1 MSMTPAVIPNVLANR
16 YATKEM
22 VAIFDPVN
30 KIIAERKFWITILR
44 LQKAGGLSITDS
56 EIASYEKVVEKVD
69 LASIEKRERA
79 NRHDVKARIEEFNS
93 LAGLEKIHIG
103 LTSRDL
109 TENIE
114 LIAIK
119 DGLNLVRR
127 RTLETLFLLE
137 KSITK
142 YEKTYMVGR
151 SHNVA
156 AQVTTLGK
164 RFATCAQE
172 LLFSLASLEE
182 LIARLPLRGLKGPVG
197 TGQDQ
202 IALLGSIK
210 DLNKLEEKLA
220 KEYGFENTLSSVG
233 QIYPRSIDFE
243 VVSKLLQIASAPS
256 SMATTIRLMSGFGLV
271 SEGFKSGQVGSSAM
285 PHKMNARSS
294 ERINGMMVLLRGY
307 ATMAADLAGDQWNEG
322 DVSCSVV
329 RRVVIPDAFYTIDG
343 LLHTFM
349 TVLTEFGIYE
359 ENINKELAEQ
369 LPFLATS
376 QILTELVKKGMGR
389 EIAHELIK
397 KHATTTTASNFF
409 NALASEKDFPLSINE
424 LNNLIIDPADFSGSA
439 LAQSQEVADEI
450 RKITKGQ
457 VSKEELQ
464 SLISRSIHS

>member
-1 MSMTPAVIPNVLANR
+1 MSTTPNVLASR

-30 KIIAERKFWITILR
+30 KIIAERRFWITILR
-44 LQKAGGLSITDS
+44 LQKQAGLLITDS
-56 EIASYEKVVEKVD
+56 DISAYEKVVERVD
-69 LASIEKRERA
+69 LVAIEKRERVS
-79 NRHDVKARIEEFNS
+79 RHDVKARIEEFNS
-93 LAGLEKIHIG
+93 LAGLEKIHLG

-119 DGLNLVRR
+119 DGLNLVKR

-172 LLFSLASLEE
+172 LLFSLASLDE
-182 LIARLPLRGLKGPVG
+182 LINRLPFRGLKGPVG

-202 IALLGSIK
+202 ISLLGLLK
-210 DLNKLEEKLA
+210 DLSKLEDRLA

-256 SMATTIRLMSGFGLV
+256 SMTTTIRLMSGFGLV
-271 SEGFKSGQVGSSAM
+271 SEGFQSGQVGSSAM

-307 ATMAADLAGDQWNEG
+307 TTMAADLAGDQWNEG

-343 LLHTFM
+343 LLHAFM
-349 TVLTEFGIYE
+349 TILIEFGIYE
-359 ENINKELAEQ
+359 ENISKELAEH

-389 EIAHELIK
+389 EVAHEVIK
-397 KHATTTTASNFF
+397 KYATTTTASNFF
-409 NALASEKDFPLSINE
+409 KALSGEKDFPLLIDQ
-424 LNNLIIDPADFSGSA
+424 LNDLIKDPALFAGGASE
-439 LAQSQEVADEI
+439 QS
-450 RKITKGQ
+450 GQ
-457 VSKEELQ
+457 VVAEIKKVTTGQIAKVDLQ
-464 SLISRSIHS
+464 PLI

>member
-1 MSMTPAVIPNVLANR
+1 MSITPNILANR

-44 LQKAGGLSITDS
+44 LQKAGGLTIADS
-56 EIASYEKVVEKVD
+56 DIASYEQVVEKVD

-172 LLFSLASLEE
+172 LLFSLSSLEE

-202 IALLGSIK
+202 IATLGSIK

-243 VVSKLLQIASAPS
+243 VVAKLLQIASAPS

-307 ATMAADLAGDQWNEG
+307 TTMAADLAGDQWNEG

-349 TVLTEFGIYE
+349 TILNEFGIYE

-409 NALASEKDFPLSINE
+409 NVLASEKDFPLSINE
-424 LNNLIIDPADFSGSA
+424 LNNLIKDPAAFAGSA

-450 RKITKGQ
+450 KQITKGEIIK
-457 VSKEELQ
+457 VDLQ
-464 SLISRSIHS
+464 SLI

>member
-1 MSMTPAVIPNVLANR
+1 MSITPSVTPNVLANR

-30 KIIAERKFWITILR
+30 KIIAERKFWVTILR
-44 LQKAGGLSITDS
+44 LQKAGGLLITDS
-56 EIASYEKVVEKVD
+56 DIASYEQVEEKVD
-69 LASIEKRERA
+69 LASIEMRERA

-119 DGLNLVRR
+119 GGLNLVRR

-172 LLFSLASLEE
+172 LLFSLSSLEE

-202 IALLGSIK
+202 IATLGSIK

-307 ATMAADLAGDQWNEG
+307 ATMAADLAGHQWNEG

-359 ENINKELAEQ
+359 ENINKELAEH

-376 QILTELVKKGMGR
+376 QILTKLVKKGMGR
-389 EIAHELIK
+389 EVAHELIK
-397 KHATTTTASNFF
+397 KHAITTTASNFF

-424 LNNLIIDPADFSGSA
+424 LNNLIKDPAAFAGSA
-439 LAQSQEVADEI
+439 LAQSQEVADAI
-450 RKITKGQ
+450 KQITKGQ
-457 VSKEELQ
+457 VSKVELQ
-464 SLISRSIHS
+464 SLI

>member
-30 KIIAERKFWITILR
+30 KIIAERKFWIIILR

-56 EIASYEKVVEKVD
+56 DIASYENVVEKVD

-164 RFATCAQE
+164 RFATCGEE
-172 LLFSLASLEE
+172 LLYSLTALNE
-182 LIARLPLRGLKGPVG
+182 LINHLPLRGLKGPVG
-197 TGQDQ
+197 TGQDG
-202 IALLGSIK
+202 ISSLGSVK
-210 DLNKLEEKLA
+210 DLTKMEEA
-220 KEYGFENTLSSVG
+220 IAAEFGFKNTLISVG

-256 SMATTIRLMSGFGLV
+256 SFATSIRLMAGSGLV
-271 SEGFKSGQVGSSAM
+271 SEGFKQGQVGSSAM
-285 PHKMNARSS
+285 PHKMNSRSS

-307 ATMAADLAGDQWNEG
+307 TTMAADLAGDQWNEG

-329 RRVVIPDAFYTIDG
+329 RRVVIPDAFYVADG

-349 TVLTEFGIYE
+349 TILTEFGIFE
-359 ENINKELAEQ
+359 DDINKELSEQ
-369 LPFLATS
+369 LPFLATT
-376 QILTELVKKGMGR
+376 QILMACVKAGMGR
-389 EIAHELIK
+389 EVAHKVIK
-397 KHATTTTASNFF
+397 KHATTNTAGNFF
-409 NALASEKDFPLSINE
+409 TALTSERDFPLSLAQ
-424 LNNLIIDPADFSGSA
+424 LNDLIKNPAGFAGSA
-439 LAQSQEVADEI
+439 LEQSQKVGELIKKV
-450 RKITKGQ
+450 TKGE
-457 VSKEELQ
+457 VSEVDLKP
-464 SLISRSIHS
+464 LI

>member
-1 MSMTPAVIPNVLANR
+1 
-16 YATKEM
+16 
-22 VAIFDPVN
+22 
-30 KIIAERKFWITILR
+30 
-44 LQKAGGLSITDS
+44 
-56 EIASYEKVVEKVD
+56 
-69 LASIEKRERA
+69 
-79 NRHDVKARIEEFNS
+79 
-93 LAGLEKIHIG
+93 
-103 LTSRDL
+103 
-109 TENIE
+109 
-114 LIAIK
+114 
-119 DGLNLVRR
+119 
-127 RTLETLFLLE
+127 
-137 KSITK
+137 
-142 YEKTYMVGR
+142 
-151 SHNVA
+151 VA

-172 LLFSLASLEE
+172 LLFSLTSLEE

-202 IALLGSIK
+202 IATLGSIK
-210 DLNKLEEKLA
+210 DLSKLEEKLA
-220 KEYGFENTLSSVG
+220 KEYGFENTLGSVG

-243 VVSKLLQIASAPS
+243 VVAKLLQIASAPS

-307 ATMAADLAGDQWNEG
+307 TTMAADLAGDQWNEG

-409 NALASEKDFPLSINE
+409 SALASEKDFPLSINE
-424 LNNLIIDPADFSGSA
+424 LNNFIKDPAAFAGSA
-439 LAQSQEVADEI
+439 LEQSSQITDEI
-450 RKITKGQ
+450 KQITKGQ
-457 VSKEELQ
+457 VSKVDLQ
-464 SLISRSIHS
+464 SLI